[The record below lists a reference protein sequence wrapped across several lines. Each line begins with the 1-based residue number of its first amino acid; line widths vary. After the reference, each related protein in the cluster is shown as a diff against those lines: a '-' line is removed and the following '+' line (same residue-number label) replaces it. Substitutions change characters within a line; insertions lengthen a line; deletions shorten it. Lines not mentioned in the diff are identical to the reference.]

1 MKDKIKAIIHK
12 WTKQEEYQFCQSTKI
27 SQELKINRNQIAI
40 MLNDL
45 FESKD
50 FIKINTRPASFLDR
64 RVLEEKY
71 NVKLK
76 DEYLS
81 LEQLADFINNEEEL
95 KDFEKLIGSD
105 ESVSPIVEKVKATVS
120 YPPNGLTILLY
131 GPTGT
136 GKSFMAKLTYE
147 YCLNKGLID
156 KNAKFVQVN
165 CSEYANNP
173 ELLTANLFGYKKGAF
188 TGADKDNYG
197 LLHYADG
204 GILFLD
210 EVHCLNAECQ
220 EKLFL
225 YMDQGIYHLVGDN
238 DKWYKAKC
246 RIIFATT
253 EDPEVSLLKTLR
265 RRIPV
270 ILTIPSLSQRGI
282 NEKLQLI
289 YHLYKRE
296 EKRIDKEIYISANVY
311 QVLLNHEF
319 VGNIGELSNVIQASC
334 VSALFNNNGNRL
346 EIHAYDLPEN
356 VVKSL
361 DVNHI
366 VMQNHQVIPLETII
380 PVTKKTH
387 IIELY
392 EKLIALTGYEN
403 FYNEARKDLDDYFEK
418 IIFNKRDISQKKY
431 LLDTVNKVFDIA
443 TVHYGFHISHNELV
457 AICSYLL
464 EYNHNVHHI
473 VNWTTKQENE
483 IEQLHQ
489 FLKMKYHQ
497 EYTIS
502 LEIYEYFKDNIN
514 NSFDSLVQCVIM
526 ICIAK
531 YTKHDA
537 NDLTVAIILAHGYS
551 TASSIADSANKLLD
565 TYVFDA
571 IDMPL
576 NVDST
581 TIINK
586 INNYLSYMGKI
597 KHLYLLVDMGSLEEI
612 YQGIEYKNID
622 IALINNVNTKLALTI
637 GHGILQKKEMTEIF
651 DDIKNEDQ
659 YNIHIE
665 LNHKKEP
672 TILCSCA
679 SGMGTASKLK
689 DIILDSLPTGV
700 TLKVLT
706 YDYATLIKQQV
717 MDDAL
722 SSYKIICILGT
733 LNPHIKDIPFIA
745 IEDLILND
753 SHNVIERVF
762 KNYLSY
768 EQMDIFEKNVLKNFS
783 LSNVMNNLTILN
795 PNKLLEHVSKGIEEL
810 QKILNKKFKNQT
822 CFGLYVHICC
832 LVERLVTR
840 QAIIS
845 FADEDFEKN
854 NQQFITSLKMA
865 MKDVEKFYNVEIPV
879 EEIEYIYEYVR
890 NDG

>member
-1 MKDKIKAIIHK
+1 
-12 WTKQEEYQFCQSTKI
+12 
-27 SQELKINRNQIAI
+27 
-40 MLNDL
+40 
-45 FESKD
+45 
-50 FIKINTRPASFLDR
+50 
-64 RVLEEKY
+64 
-71 NVKLK
+71 
-76 DEYLS
+76 
-81 LEQLADFINNEEEL
+81 
-95 KDFEKLIGSD
+95 
-105 ESVSPIVEKVKATVS
+105 
-120 YPPNGLTILLY
+120 
-131 GPTGT
+131 
-136 GKSFMAKLTYE
+136 
-147 YCLNKGLID
+147 
-156 KNAKFVQVN
+156 
-165 CSEYANNP
+165 
-173 ELLTANLFGYKKGAF
+173 
-188 TGADKDNYG
+188 
-197 LLHYADG
+197 
-204 GILFLD
+204 
-210 EVHCLNAECQ
+210 
-220 EKLFL
+220 
-225 YMDQGIYHLVGDN
+225 MDQGIYHLVGDN
-238 DKWYKAKC
+238 DKWYKSKC

-253 EDPEVSLLKTLR
+253 EDPEVALLKTLC

-270 ILTIPSLSQRGI
+270 ILTIPSLSQRGV

-289 YHLYKRE
+289 YHLYKKE
-296 EKRIDKEIYISANVY
+296 EKRIDKEIYLSANVY
-311 QVLLNHEF
+311 QILLNHEF

-334 VSALFNNNGNRL
+334 VSALFNNHGDKL
-346 EIHAYDLPEN
+346 EIRVYDLPEN

-366 VMQNHQVIPLETII
+366 VMQNHQIIPLEAIM
-380 PVTKKTH
+380 PFTKKTH

-392 EKLIALTGYEN
+392 EKLISFIGHEN
-403 FYNEARKDLDDYFEK
+403 YYNEARKELDEYFEK
-418 IIFNKRDISQKKY
+418 IIFNKKDISQKKY

-443 TVHYGFHISHNELV
+443 TAHYGFHISHNELV

-464 EYNHNVHHI
+464 EYNNNVHHI
-473 VNWTTKQENE
+473 VNWTIKQENE

-497 EYTIS
+497 EYIIS
-502 LEIYEYFKDNIN
+502 SEIYEYLKDNIN

-537 NDLTVAIILAHGYS
+537 NDLTMAIVLAHGYS

-565 TYVFDA
+565 NYIFDA

-576 NVDST
+576 EIDS
-581 TIINK
+581 IQIVKK
-586 INNYLSYMGKI
+586 INEFLSYLGEVRR
-597 KHLYLLVDMGSLEEI
+597 LYLLVDMGSLEEI
-612 YQGIEYKNID
+612 YQGIEYKNLD

-651 DDIKNEDQ
+651 DNIKKEDQ

-672 TILCSCA
+672 IILCSCA
-679 SGMGTASKLK
+679 SGMGTANKLK

-700 TLKVLT
+700 MLKVLT
-706 YDYATLIKQQV
+706 YDYASLIKHQ
-717 MDDAL
+717 MSDDTL

-753 SHNVIERVF
+753 SHNIIKRVF

-810 QKILNKKFKNQT
+810 QTILHKKFKNQT

-840 QAIIS
+840 QAITS
-845 FADEDFEKN
+845 FADIDFEKN
-854 NQQFITSLKMA
+854 NQNFIHALKTA

-879 EEIEYIYEYVR
+879 EEIEYIYEYVK
-890 NDG
+890 NDE

>member
-1 MKDKIKAIIHK
+1 MKEKIKKIISK
-12 WTKQEEYQFCQSTKI
+12 WTINEEYQLCQCSKI
-27 SQELKINRNQIAI
+27 SQELKTNRNQIATL
-40 MLNDL
+40 LNEL
-45 FESKD
+45 FESKEL
-50 FIKINTRPASFLDR
+50 IKINTRPASFLDKKI
-64 RVLEEKY
+64 LEERYKVQFKEEY
-71 NVKLK
+71 N
-76 DEYLS
+76 S
-81 LEQLADFINNEEEL
+81 LEQLKDVINHDER
-95 KDFEKLIGSD
+95 KDFEKMIGSD
-105 ESVSPIVEKVKATVS
+105 ESMNSIVEKVKATVS
-120 YPPNGLTILLY
+120 YPPYGLTILLY

-136 GKSFMAKLTYE
+136 GKSMMAKLTYE
-147 YCLNKGLID
+147 YCINKGLIN
-156 KNAKFVQVN
+156 KEAKFVQVN

-197 LLHYADG
+197 LLHFADG
-204 GILFLD
+204 GVLFLD
-210 EVHCLNAECQ
+210 EVHCLDAKCQ

-238 DKWYKAKC
+238 DKWYKSKC
-246 RIIFATT
+246 RIVFATT

-270 ILTIPSLSQRGI
+270 ILTIPSLSQRGV

-289 YHLYKRE
+289 YHLYKKE
-296 EKRIDKEIYISANVY
+296 EKRIQKEIYISANVY
-311 QVLLNHEF
+311 QILLNHEF
-319 VGNIGELSNVIQASC
+319 VGNVGELSNVIQASC
-334 VSALFNNNGNRL
+334 VSALFNNNGERL

-366 VMQNHQVIPLETII
+366 VMQNHQVIPLNAIT
-380 PVTKKTH
+380 TRSKKTY
-387 IIELY
+387 IIDLY
-392 EKLIALTGYEN
+392 EKLIALTGQDN
-403 FYNEARKDLDDYFEK
+403 FYNEARKELDNYFEK

-431 LLDTVNKVFDIA
+431 LLDTVTKVFDVA
-443 TVHYGFHISHNELV
+443 TAHYGFHISHNELV

-464 EYNHNVHHI
+464 EYNNSVHHI
-473 VNWTTKQENE
+473 VNWSIQQEDK
-483 IEQLHQ
+483 IGQLQQ

-497 EYTIS
+497 EYMIS
-502 LEIYEYFKDNIN
+502 SEIYGYLKDNIN
-514 NSFDSLVQCVIM
+514 NSFDSLVQCIII

-531 YTKHDA
+531 YTNHDA

-565 TYVFDA
+565 NYIFDA

-576 NVDST
+576 EIDSEQ
-581 TIINK
+581 IIKKVNEF
-586 INNYLSYMGKI
+586 LSYLGEVRR
-597 KHLYLLVDMGSLEEI
+597 LYLLVDMGSLEEI

-637 GHGILQKKEMTEIF
+637 GQGIIQKKEMTEIF
-651 DDIKNEDQ
+651 DDIKKEDQ

-672 TILCSCA
+672 IILCSCA
-679 SGMGTASKLK
+679 SGMGTANKLK

-717 MDDAL
+717 TDDTL

-762 KNYLSY
+762 KNYLTY

-840 QAIIS
+840 QAITS

-854 NQQFITSLKMA
+854 NQSFICSLKTS
-865 MKDVEKFYNVEIPV
+865 MKDVEKFYNVQIPV

-890 NDG
+890 NDR

>member
-1 MKDKIKAIIHK
+1 MKDKVKTIIQK
-12 WTKQEEYQFCQSTKI
+12 WTKQEEYHLCQSTKI
-27 SQELKINRNQIAI
+27 SQELKINRNQIAAI
-40 MLNDL
+40 LNDL

-50 FIKINTRPASFLDR
+50 FIKINTRPACFLDR
-64 RVLEEKY
+64 KIIEEKY
-71 NVKLK
+71 KVQLK
-76 DEYLS
+76 DKYNS
-81 LEQLADFINNEEEL
+81 LEQFKDLINDGEER

-105 ESVSPIVEKVKATVS
+105 ESMNPIVEKVKATVS
-120 YPPNGLTILLY
+120 YPPYGLTILFY

-147 YCLNKGLID
+147 YCINKNLIN
-156 KNAKFVQVN
+156 KEAKFVQVN

-204 GILFLD
+204 GVLFLD

-238 DKWYKAKC
+238 DKWYKSQC

-270 ILTIPSLSQRGI
+270 ILTIPSLSQRGV

-289 YHLYKRE
+289 YYLYKKE
-296 EKRIDKEIYISANVY
+296 EKRIQKEIYISANVY
-311 QVLLNHEF
+311 QILLNHEF

-334 VSALFNNNGNRL
+334 VSALFNNKENQL

-361 DVNHI
+361 DVNHL
-366 VMQNHQVIPLETII
+366 VMQNHQIIPLDAMT
-380 PVTKKTH
+380 PRSKKTH

-392 EKLIALTGYEN
+392 EKLIALTGHDS
-403 FYNEARKDLDDYFEK
+403 FYNEARKELDDYFEK
-418 IIFNKRDISQKKY
+418 IIFNKKDISQKKY
-431 LLDTVNKVFDIA
+431 LLDTVTKVFDIA
-443 TVHYGFHISHNELV
+443 TAHYGFHISHNELV

-464 EYNHNVHHI
+464 EYNNSVHHI
-473 VNWTTKQENE
+473 VNWTIKQEDN
-483 IEQLHQ
+483 IEQLQQ

-497 EYTIS
+497 EYIIS
-502 LEIYEYFKDNIN
+502 SEIYEYLKDNIN

-526 ICIAK
+526 ICITK
-531 YTKHDA
+531 YTNHDA

-565 TYVFDA
+565 NYIFDA

-576 NVDST
+576 EIDSEQ
-581 TIINK
+581 IIKKVNEF
-586 INNYLSYMGKI
+586 LSYLGEVRR
-597 KHLYLLVDMGSLEEI
+597 LYLLVDMGSLEEI

-622 IALINNVNTKLALTI
+622 IALINNVNTKLALSI

-651 DDIKNEDQ
+651 DVIKKEDQ

-672 TILCSCA
+672 IILCSCA
-679 SGMGTASKLK
+679 SGMGTANKLK
-689 DIILDSLPTGV
+689 DIILDSLPSKV

-706 YDYATLIKQQV
+706 YDYATLIKQQIT
-717 MDDAL
+717 DDAL

-733 LNPHIKDIPFIA
+733 LNPQIKDIPFIA

-753 SHNVIERVF
+753 SHDVIERVF

-768 EQMDIFEKNVLKNFS
+768 EEMDIFEKNVLKNFS

-795 PNKLLEHVSKGIEEL
+795 PSKLLEHVSKGIEEL
-810 QKILNKKFKNQT
+810 QKILHKKFKNQT

-840 QAIIS
+840 QAITS
-845 FADEDFEKN
+845 FTDEDFEKN
-854 NQQFITSLKMA
+854 NQQFIASLKTA

>member
-1 MKDKIKAIIHK
+1 MKSKIKNIIQE
-12 WTKQEEYQFCQSTKI
+12 WTKQEDYDLCQSIKI
-27 SQELKINRNQIAI
+27 SQELKVNRNQIAKI
-40 MLNDL
+40 VNDL

-50 FIKINTRPASFLDR
+50 VIKINTRPIVFLDR
-64 RVLEEKY
+64 KVLEDKY
-71 NVKLK
+71 QIKLK
-76 DEYLS
+76 DEYS
-81 LEQLADFINNEEEL
+81 SFEQLSNFIYSDETL
-95 KDFEKLIGSD
+95 HDFEKLIGSD
-105 ESVSPIVEKVKATVS
+105 ESMNPIVEKVKATVS
-120 YPPNGLTILLY
+120 YPPDGLTILLY

-156 KNAKFVQVN
+156 KTAKFVQVN

-197 LLHYADG
+197 LLHYANG

-210 EVHCLNAECQ
+210 EVHCLNSECQ

-270 ILTIPSLSQRGI
+270 ILTIPSLSQRGV

-289 YHLYKRE
+289 YHLYKKE
-296 EKRIDKEIYISANVY
+296 EKRIHKEILISTNVY
-311 QVLLNHEF
+311 QILLNHEF

-334 VSALFNNNGNRL
+334 VSALFNNNKDKL
-346 EIHAYDLPEN
+346 EIRVYDLPEN

-366 VMQNHQVIPLETII
+366 VMQNHQVIPLATIT
-380 PVTKKTH
+380 PVNKKTH
-387 IIELY
+387 IIQLY
-392 EKLIALTGYEN
+392 EKFIILTGN
-403 FYNEARKDLDDYFEK
+403 DHFYNEARKELDDYFEK
-418 IIFNKRDISQKKY
+418 IIFNKKDISQKKY

-443 TVHYGFHISHNELV
+443 TAHYGFHISHNELV

-464 EYNHNVHHI
+464 EYNNNVHHI
-473 VNWTTKQENE
+473 VNWTVQHENE
-483 IEQLHQ
+483 IEQLQQ
-489 FLKMKYHQ
+489 FLKLKFHQ
-497 EYTIS
+497 EYIIS
-502 LEIYEYFKDNIN
+502 TEIYGYLKDNVN

-551 TASSIADSANKLLD
+551 TASSIADSANRLLD
-565 TYVFDA
+565 NYIFDA

-576 NVDST
+576 EIDS
-581 TIINK
+581 IQIVKK
-586 INNYLSYMGKI
+586 INEFLSYLKEARR
-597 KHLYLLVDMGSLEEI
+597 LYLLVDMGSLEEI

-637 GHGILQKKEMTEIF
+637 GQGIVQKREIPEIF
-651 DDIKNEDQ
+651 DDIKKEDQ

-672 TILCSCA
+672 IILCSCA
-679 SGMGTASKLK
+679 SGMGTANKLK
-689 DIILDSLPTGV
+689 EIILESLPANV

-706 YDYATLIKQQV
+706 YDYASLIKQQV
-717 MDDAL
+717 TDDAL

-733 LNPHIKDIPFIA
+733 LNPHIQDIPFIA

-753 SHNVIERVF
+753 SHNVIEKVF

-768 EQMDIFEKNVLKNFS
+768 EQMNLFEKNVLKNFS

-810 QKILNKKFKNQT
+810 QKRLHKRFKNQT

-840 QAIIS
+840 QAITS
-845 FADEDFEKN
+845 FADIDFERN
-854 NQQFITSLKMA
+854 HQDFIHALKSA

-879 EEIEYIYEYVR
+879 EEIEYIYEYVK

>member
-1 MKDKIKAIIHK
+1 
-12 WTKQEEYQFCQSTKI
+12 
-27 SQELKINRNQIAI
+27 
-40 MLNDL
+40 
-45 FESKD
+45 
-50 FIKINTRPASFLDR
+50 
-64 RVLEEKY
+64 
-71 NVKLK
+71 
-76 DEYLS
+76 
-81 LEQLADFINNEEEL
+81 
-95 KDFEKLIGSD
+95 
-105 ESVSPIVEKVKATVS
+105 
-120 YPPNGLTILLY
+120 
-131 GPTGT
+131 
-136 GKSFMAKLTYE
+136 
-147 YCLNKGLID
+147 
-156 KNAKFVQVN
+156 
-165 CSEYANNP
+165 
-173 ELLTANLFGYKKGAF
+173 
-188 TGADKDNYG
+188 
-197 LLHYADG
+197 
-204 GILFLD
+204 
-210 EVHCLNAECQ
+210 
-220 EKLFL
+220 
-225 YMDQGIYHLVGDN
+225 
-238 DKWYKAKC
+238 
-246 RIIFATT
+246 
-253 EDPEVSLLKTLR
+253 
-265 RRIPV
+265 
-270 ILTIPSLSQRGI
+270 
-282 NEKLQLI
+282 
-289 YHLYKRE
+289 
-296 EKRIDKEIYISANVY
+296 
-311 QVLLNHEF
+311 
-319 VGNIGELSNVIQASC
+319 
-334 VSALFNNNGNRL
+334 
-346 EIHAYDLPEN
+346 
-356 VVKSL
+356 
-361 DVNHI
+361 
-366 VMQNHQVIPLETII
+366 
-380 PVTKKTH
+380 
-387 IIELY
+387 
-392 EKLIALTGYEN
+392 
-403 FYNEARKDLDDYFEK
+403 
-418 IIFNKRDISQKKY
+418 
-431 LLDTVNKVFDIA
+431 
-443 TVHYGFHISHNELV
+443 
-457 AICSYLL
+457 
-464 EYNHNVHHI
+464 
-473 VNWTTKQENE
+473 
-483 IEQLHQ
+483 
-489 FLKMKYHQ
+489 MKYHQ

-565 TYVFDA
+565 NYIFDA

-576 NVDST
+576 EIDSVQ
-581 TIINK
+581 IIKK
-586 INNYLSYMGKI
+586 INEFLSCLGEVRR
-597 KHLYLLVDMGSLEEI
+597 LYLLVDMGSLEEI

>member
-1 MKDKIKAIIHK
+1 MKDKIKRYIQE
-12 WTKQEEYQFCQSTKI
+12 WTKQENYDLCQSVKI
-27 SQELKINRNQIAI
+27 SQQLKISRNQIASI
-40 MLNDL
+40 LND
-45 FESKD
+45 FVETQE
-50 FIKINTRPASFLDR
+50 FIKINSRPACFLDR
-64 RVLEEKY
+64 TILEEKY
-71 NVKLK
+71 NKKLK
-76 DEYLS
+76 QEYTS
-81 LEQLADFINNEEEL
+81 LKELENDMNNDIEL

-105 ESVSPIVEKVKATVS
+105 ESMNPIVEKVKATVS
-120 YPPNGLTILLY
+120 YPPYGLSILLY

-147 YCLNKGLID
+147 YCVNKKLVD
-156 KNAKFVQVN
+156 NSAQFVQVN

-188 TGADKDNYG
+188 TGADRDNYG
-197 LLHYADG
+197 LLHFADG
-204 GILFLD
+204 GVLFLD

-238 DKWYKAKC
+238 DKWYKSKC

-253 EDPEVSLLKTLR
+253 EDPEISLLKTLR

-289 YHLYKRE
+289 YHLYKKE
-296 EKRIDKEIYISANVY
+296 EKRIHKQIYISANVY
-311 QVLLNHEF
+311 QILLNHEF

-334 VSALFNNNGNRL
+334 VSALFNNDKDKL

-356 VVKSL
+356 VVESL
-361 DVNHI
+361 DVSHVI
-366 VMQNHQVIPLETII
+366 IQKHQVIPLEAIT
-380 PVTKKTH
+380 PATKKTY

-392 EKLIALTGYEN
+392 EKLICLTGN
-403 FYNEARKDLDDYFEK
+403 DDFYNIARKELDDYFEK
-418 IIFNKRDISQKKY
+418 IIFNKKDISQKKY

-443 TVHYGFHISHNELV
+443 TTHYGFHISHNELV

-464 EYNHNVHHI
+464 EYTNNMHHI
-473 VNWTTKQENE
+473 ANWTIKNEKE
-483 IEQLHQ
+483 IEQLLQ
-489 FLKMKYHQ
+489 FLKLKYHQ
-497 EYTIS
+497 EYIIS
-502 LEIYEYFKDNIN
+502 SEIYEYFKDNIN
-514 NSFDSLVQCVIM
+514 NSFDSLVQCIIM

-531 YTKHDA
+531 YTKYDT

-565 TYVFDA
+565 NYIFDA

-576 NVDST
+576 DIDSVQ
-581 TIINK
+581 IVKRVNEF
-586 INNYLSYMGKI
+586 LSYLGEVRR
-597 KHLYLLVDMGSLEEI
+597 LYLLVDMGSLEEI

-637 GHGILQKKEMTEIF
+637 GHGILQKREMKDIF
-651 DDIKNEDQ
+651 DDIQKEDQ

-672 TILCSCA
+672 IILCSCA
-679 SGMGTASKLK
+679 SGMGTANKLK
-689 DIILDSLPTGV
+689 DIIVDSLPVGV

-717 MDDAL
+717 TDDAL
-722 SSYKIICILGT
+722 SPYKIVCILGT
-733 LNPHIKDIPFIA
+733 LNPHIKNIPFIA

-753 SHNVIERVF
+753 SHHVIESVF
-762 KNYLSY
+762 KNLLSY
-768 EQMDIFEKNVLKNFS
+768 EQMDEFEKNVLKNFS

-810 QKILNKKFKNQT
+810 QKILNMKFKNQT

-832 LVERLVTR
+832 LIERLVTR
-840 QAIIS
+840 QAITS
-845 FADEDFEKN
+845 FGDEDFEKN
-854 NQQFITSLKMA
+854 NQEFIIALKTA

-890 NDG
+890 ND